1 MNTNTNVI
9 NNKSKGQ
16 SLGITY
22 NGIPVQLNT
31 LLTSLGS
38 TQPWSNY
45 C

>member
-1 MNTNTNVI
+1 MLLIIKVRV
-9 NNKSKGQ
+9 SPYV
-16 SLGITY
+16 GITY
-22 NGIPVQLNT
+22 TGIPVQLNT